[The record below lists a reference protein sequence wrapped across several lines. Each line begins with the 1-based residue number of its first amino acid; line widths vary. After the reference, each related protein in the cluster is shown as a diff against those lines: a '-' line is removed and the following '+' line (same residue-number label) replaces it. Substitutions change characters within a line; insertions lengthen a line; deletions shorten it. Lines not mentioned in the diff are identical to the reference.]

1 MGGYELNFK
10 VDPTSD
16 VVNNSGNHIIDNV
29 LACTNNNLKE
39 PFEPFEANNTNLKRT
54 NSNIDLKDSFR
65 SLNVKEEEIEI
76 VQISDNTECSIAIK
90 IGYKHYKTLW
100 DTGAGKCVISKDK
113 YSSIPDKLKTELKPS
128 NIIIKAAEGSI
139 INNDGEC
146 EITFKIGPA
155 TFTFPFLVSNA
166 LTQDVILGYNFKK
179 AFHIGTDWNRNDEM
193 YLKMNGQFLTTTL
206 NTKDINALV
215 QCAESV
221 VIPPRSNAQIPCKA
235 NKMICQ
241 INFERI
247 CRFEPSSRLHSDN
260 SPCHTYDGIVV
271 IDQEVKSSGIFHIV
285 MTNKSQKTIKI
296 NKNSGL
302 GLLKSCDQE
311 NISTIHT
318 IASFEELKGEDKP
331 KKVER
336 PMYAI
341 PFRNKK
347 GEIEINT
354 VMPKLNQNRTNI
366 LEIGPQED
374 FVHFQKPKLQD
385 APVSAKVLED
395 LENLLN
401 ENKNAFAT
409 DETEIG
415 TTPLI
420 KMSIDTGDHPPIAKR
435 PYTLA
440 LKHDE
445 WARKEIDKLL
455 EGGVIRESH
464 SSWSAPVVIVPKSN
478 GEKRLCVDFRALN
491 KITRTYIWP
500 MPRAEDIFAKL
511 GKAMYFTTL
520 DLRAGYHHIALDKD
534 SIKKTGFCLPFG
546 KYEYLKVPFGLAQ
559 APAYF
564 QNLMNKVLTGLN
576 FAISYLDDI
585 IIFSET
591 PEEHLRHIK
600 IVLKRLQDANLK
612 MKKSKCSFFKRE
624 LHYLGHLL
632 TRDGIKPQP
641 EKVETLTNLKPPT
654 SAKGVRE
661 FLGMV
666 GYYRKFISR
675 FADAAR
681 PLTKLTRR
689 NVKFEWSK
697 ECQIGFDYLRTALT
711 KDPILKYPDPSK
723 RYVIFTDASD
733 QAAAGVLCQEY
744 QDCDGKITELPIA
757 YLSTQFTD
765 TQYKWSTVVKEG
777 YAIYYCVKK
786 WRPYLEDAQILLKSD
801 AKSLEK
807 FLEGRTNN
815 LKLDRWSL
823 ELQGRRIT
831 CMHIPGTQNKAADCL
846 SRLPYGTKKRN
857 DNPLHDQD
865 VLAINC
871 IENIEGHT
879 TECRLCEVD
888 LTDTKALQK
897 EDNFC
902 LRVSQAMNDPSNK
915 FPGKHRY
922 SYDKELLVHTN
933 LDNGKEYQ
941 AVVVPKVL
949 IPTILKEMH
958 DRLGHFG
965 VSKTYSLIKRYY
977 FWPKMI
983 RHIQRQV
990 EKCSLCRREKMTKD
1004 QYQLETTEIPH
1015 QAFSKV
1021 GIDLIVELDISHQ
1034 GNKNI
1039 LVIVDHLTS
1048 FPIAIPIPNK
1058 EAGTVVEA
1066 FHKHF
1071 ILQYGCP
1078 NVILSDNG
1086 KEFNNDTMAYLCDS
1100 FNIKHS
1106 FTSPYMPQ
1114 SNGKVENFN
1123 KFLKASIRKLCQDDT
1138 KGWDQVLDQIV
1149 WAYRCCPHT
1158 STGESP
1164 YFLVYHKDP
1173 VLPVHKL
1180 IKPVIP
1186 YRGNFDIGHE
1196 IQQDQIVLTTA
1207 AKNLQRKREAQKKP
1221 HEHRPSKHKFKIGD
1235 LVLLNKHNKDKLE
1248 LKWEPGYRIVAL
1260 PTKWTA
1266 RVTNKETGEPKRVNV
1281 RDLKLKDPA
1290 EDWDLKAD
1298 TIGRG
1303 AKFINDPK
1311 ALPDIDFVNKHD
1323 SPIKDNQTMTKD
1335 TPKKYDLRRSV
1346 KPPKKLDL

>member
-1 MGGYELNFK
+1 M
-10 VDPTSD
+10 
-16 VVNNSGNHIIDNV
+16 VV
-29 LACTNNNLKE
+29 
-39 PFEPFEANNTNLKRT
+39 
-54 NSNIDLKDSFR
+54 
-65 SLNVKEEEIEI
+65 
-76 VQISDNTECSIAIK
+76 
-90 IGYKHYKTLW
+90 
-100 DTGAGKCVISKDK
+100 
-113 YSSIPDKLKTELKPS
+113 
-128 NIIIKAAEGSI
+128 
-139 INNDGEC
+139 
-146 EITFKIGPA
+146 
-155 TFTFPFLVSNA
+155 
-166 LTQDVILGYNFKK
+166 
-179 AFHIGTDWNRNDEM
+179 
-193 YLKMNGQFLTTTL
+193 
-206 NTKDINALV
+206 
-215 QCAESV
+215 
-221 VIPPRSNAQIPCKA
+221 
-235 NKMICQ
+235 
-241 INFERI
+241 
-247 CRFEPSSRLHSDN
+247 
-260 SPCHTYDGIVV
+260 
-271 IDQEVKSSGIFHIV
+271 DQEIKSSGIFHIG
-285 MTNKSQKTIKI
+285 MTNTSHKTIKI
-296 NKNSGL
+296 NRNSSL

-311 NISTIHT
+311 SISTIHT
-318 IASFEELKGEDKP
+318 IASFEKPKGENEA

-354 VMPKLNQNRTNI
+354 VMPKLDQSRANI
-366 LEIGPQED
+366 FEIGPQED
-374 FVHFQKPKLQD
+374 FVHFKKPKLQD

-395 LENLLN
+395 LEKLLD

-420 KMSIDTGDHPPIAKR
+420 TMSIDTGDHPPIAKK

-440 LKHDE
+440 LKHYE

-455 EGGVIRESH
+455 EAGVIRESH

-511 GKAMYFTTL
+511 GKALYFTTL

-534 SIKKTGFCLPFG
+534 SIKKTGFCFPFG

-564 QNLMNKVLTGLN
+564 QNLMNKVLHGLN
-576 FAISYLDDI
+576 FAFSYLDDI

-591 PEEHLRHIK
+591 PEEHLKHIR
-600 IVLKRLQDANLK
+600 IVLKRLQSANLK
-612 MKKSKCSFFKRE
+612 MKKSKCCFFKRE

-632 TRDGIKPQP
+632 TTEGIKPQP
-641 EKVETLTNLKPPT
+641 EKVKAISELKPPST
-654 SAKGVRE
+654 SKGVRE

-666 GYYRKFISR
+666 GYYRKFINR

-689 NVKFEWSK
+689 HVKFEWSK
-697 ECQIGFDYLRTALT
+697 ECQIGFDYLRTALI

-744 QDCDGKITELPIA
+744 LDCDGKVTEFPIA

-823 ELQGRRIT
+823 ELQGRRIS
-831 CMHIPGTQNKAADCL
+831 CVHIPGTQNKAADCL
-846 SRLPYGTKKRN
+846 SRLPYVTKKRN

-865 VLAINC
+865 VLAVNC
-871 IENIEGHT
+871 IENIEDHT

-888 LTDTKALQK
+888 LTDTLTLQK
-897 EDNFC
+897 EDKFC
-902 LRVSQAMNDPSNK
+902 LRVSQAMSDPSSK
-915 FPGKHRY
+915 FPGKDRY
-922 SYDKELLVHTN
+922 SYDKELLLHTN
-933 LDNGKEYQ
+933 MDNGKEYK
-941 AVVVPKVL
+941 AVVVPKIL

-958 DRLGHFG
+958 DKLGHFG

-983 RHIQRQV
+983 KHIQRQV
-990 EKCSLCRREKMTKD
+990 EKCSLCRREKMTTDK
-1004 QYQLETTEIPH
+1004 YQLETTEIPH

-1021 GIDLIVELDISHQ
+1021 GIDLIVELDVSHQ

-1058 EAGTVVEA
+1058 EAATVVEA

-1071 ILQYGCP
+1071 ILAYGCP
-1078 NVILSDNG
+1078 NIILSDNG
-1086 KEFNNDTMAYLCDS
+1086 KEFANDTMAYLCDS
-1100 FNIKHS
+1100 YNIKHS

-1123 KFLKASIRKLCQDDT
+1123 KFLKASIRKLCQEDPLA
-1138 KGWDQVLDQIV
+1138 WDQVLDQIV

-1164 YFLVYHKDP
+1164 FFLVYHRDP

-1180 IKPVIP
+1180 IKPAIP
-1186 YRGNFDIGHE
+1186 YRGNFDIAHE
-1196 IQQDQIVLTTA
+1196 IQQGQIVLTTA

-1221 HEHRPSKHKFKIGD
+1221 HEHRPSEHKFKVGD

-1266 RVTNKETGEPKRVNV
+1266 RITNKDTGEPKRVNV

-1298 TIGRG
+1298 SIGRG
-1303 AKFINDPK
+1303 AKFINDPI
-1311 ALPDIDFVNKHD
+1311 ALPDIDWIPEHD
-1323 SPIKDNQTMTKD
+1323 TPIRDNQTMTKD
-1335 TPKKYDLRRSV
+1335 SPKKYNLRKSV
-1346 KPPKKLDL
+1346 NPPQKLNL